1 MMADGMEENSSIE
14 RLCYTVTEAAEMLGI
29 SRNHGYEM
37 ARRGE
42 IPVLRLGGRI
52 VVPKAAFDKMLDSTF
67 EREAVNERSH

>member
-1 MMADGMEENSSIE
+1 MADGMGENSSIE
-14 RLCYTVTEAAEMLGI
+14 RQCYTVPEAAELLGI

-42 IPVLRLGGRI
+42 IPVLRLGGRL
-52 VVPKAAFDKMLDSTF
+52 VVPKASFDRMLGLTL